1 VSLVK
6 MKATAAGPF
15 GVYLSGQMYEVEDVR
30 AGMFVAGGY
39 AEWVKPP
46 QQEIDGDAV
55 GETAMLEPEVEKA
68 IRPRRGRKPKGV

>member
-1 VSLVK
+1 MILVK
-6 MKATAAGPF
+6 MIATAAGPF
-15 GVYLSGQMYEVEDVR
+15 GVYLAGQTYSMDRVR
-30 AGMFVAGGY
+30 AEMFVAGGY